1 MDLSA
6 MLSWRFNLMRHSSYW
21 LLLCLVCQFA
31 NVAVTASPAR
41 GEQMLLMTETF
52 DTNPNWQGRNNRATL
67 PEPRQIVQNF
77 GYSAATSNA
86 GGPAGE
92 IGGFITPAGEPAFYA
107 KTIPARSFNDVLS
120 VSGTLNV
127 PQGGGHTVIGFF
139 NADTVNEWRSANT
152 IALRIYGR
160 GSHFLAYSEYGTSK
174 WRAGG
179 ASLGGEAPIPSGTV
193 TYPFSLSYDPNGAGG
208 VGSIIATIGSQTAT
222 MALDAGHKA
231 DGAIFN
237 RFGILNVV
245 KSADDP
251 GRLWL
256 DNLTINGELNPFN
269 SDPGWDALNN
279 RRTYVSTNVR
289 PRFDFGFSP
298 LTNHAGGLGG
308 GEIGGHTFR
317 GDSRLEFNGGRMAYY
332 GDQLLDTLSLDQPL
346 HADGRVALHRG
357 VSDSTTLIGF
367 FHSVDSVR
375 NSDSQKSATPEN
387 FVGIA
392 IEGPSA
398 EGFYFYPTYGVD
410 LEGEST
416 SSRGTPT
423 PPFIYPDGASHQWS
437 LDYDPAASGGRGRI
451 TVTLD
456 GQAVALDLQPGHKA
470 IGANFN
476 RFGIITTHIDG
487 NGQTVYFDD
496 LTYTIGVV
504 PEPSTG
510 LAIGTGGLAAAVLL
524 RVRRPASLCL
534 RHCKSK

>member
-1 MDLSA
+1 
-6 MLSWRFNLMRHSSYW
+6 
-21 LLLCLVCQFA
+21 
-31 NVAVTASPAR
+31 
-41 GEQMLLMTETF
+41 MLLKTETF
-52 DTNPNWQGRNNRATL
+52 ASNPNWDGRNNRATQ
-67 PEPRQIVQNF
+67 PEPRQIVENF
-77 GYSAATSNA
+77 GYSASSGNA

-107 KTIPARSFNDVLS
+107 KTIPAKSFNDVLTA
-120 VSGTLNV
+120 SGTLNV

-139 NADTVNEWRSANT
+139 NADTVDEWRSANT

-160 GSHFLAYSEYGTSK
+160 GSHFLAYTEYGTAK

-179 ASLGGEAPIPSGTV
+179 AALGGEAPIPSGTA
-193 TYPFSLSYDPNGAGG
+193 TYPFSLNYDPNGASGL
-208 VGSIIATIGSQTAT
+208 GSIIATIGSQSVT
-222 MALDAGHKA
+222 LPFDAGHKS
-231 DGAIFN
+231 DGASFN

-256 DNLTINGELNPFN
+256 DNLTINGDTHPFD

-298 LTNHAGGLGG
+298 LTNLAGGQGG

-317 GDSRLEFNGGRMAYY
+317 GDSRSEFNGGRMAYY
-332 GDQLLDTLSLDQPL
+332 GDRLPSILSLDQPL
-346 HADGRVALHRG
+346 HADGRVAMHRG

-398 EGFYFYPTYGVD
+398 EGFYFYPTYGVNQ
-410 LEGEST
+410 EGEST
-416 SSRGTPT
+416 SSRGSPT
-423 PPFIYPDGASHQWS
+423 PPFIYPDGGSHQWS

-456 GQAVALDLQPGHKA
+456 GQAVMLDLQVGHKQ
-470 IGANFN
+470 IGAHFN
-476 RFGIITTHIDG
+476 RFGIVTTHIDG

-496 LTYTIGVV
+496 LTYTIGMV
-504 PEPSTG
+504 PEPSTE
-510 LAIGTGGLAAAVLL
+510 AIFITVFIIGATLL
-524 RVRRPASLCL
+524 RIRPPANSL
-534 RHCKSK
+534 HS